1 MINDIYI
8 NERREVYMNK
18 RTLSYHEFFYEKL
31 GEENFFDIADNK
43 PYNMFFE
50 RPAMIEEF
58 PELEGKS
65 VLDAGSAAGWYSSYF
80 VSKGALVTA
89 LDISDNMLYML
100 KKRLGDKVNALKCDL
115 NEGLL
120 FLEDN
125 SFDFVM
131 SSLTLDF
138 VEDWDN
144 MMKEFY
150 RVLKKD
156 GILLFSVEHPYDNF
170 SANHLDT
177 YFQTV
182 NMEHPYE
189 DFDEKV
195 SVWFY
200 KRPLEAMI
208 SPVLKS
214 GLQIVALKEPKPTPE
229 FKKVLPDLYDFYMTR
244 PEYLIVKAKK

>member
-1 MINDIYI
+1 MS
-8 NERREVYMNK
+8 K
-18 RTLSYHEFFYEKL
+18 RKLSYHEFFFEKL
-31 GEENFFDIADNK
+31 GEKNYFDIADNK
-43 PYNMFFE
+43 PYNMYFE

-58 PELEGKS
+58 PELSGKN

-80 VSKGALVTA
+80 VEHGANVTA
-89 LDISDNMLYML
+89 VDISDNMLYML
-100 KKRLGDKVNALKCDL
+100 KKRLGDSVAAIKCDL
-115 NEGLL
+115 NDGLP
-120 FLEDN
+120 FLQDN

-138 VEDWDN
+138 IEDWDN
-144 MMKEFY
+144 VMREFY
-150 RVLKKD
+150 RILKKD
-156 GILLFSVEHPYDNF
+156 GVLLFSVEHPYDNF

-177 YFQTV
+177 YFQTL

-189 DFDEKV
+189 DFGENV

-208 SPVLKS
+208 TPVLNS
-214 GLQIVALKEPKPTPE
+214 GFQMLALKEPRPTPE
-229 FKKVLPDLYDFYMTR
+229 FKKELPDLYEFYMMR